1 MIKKSRNHSCCPF
14 FFSSSH
20 QVITTYDFQSQFYQ
34 LYPQLKVTLINL
46 DFNAYTTTAKQIGSA
61 CFKTKKKRAEL
72 QFLWARYETLPFSSR
87 HSTAPQM
94 QLSFPLCLFL
104 LSPPSFGLMLISCFE
119 LRPAFTPLPNWPSPH
134 PPISMRAYLL
144 FTAPRGYLS
153 FSPLHCECHG
163 DTRIPQSAG
172 PDPPAAPP

>member
-1 MIKKSRNHSCCPF
+1 MTWWLPAAKSSFSVWYMVFNHNFMSFTHNWQPPWLI
-14 FFSSSH
+14 STLMPMQRQGNRSGRH
-20 QVITTYDFQSQFYQ
+20 V
-34 LYPQLKVTLINL
+34 LKPK
-46 DFNAYTTTAKQIGSA
+46 AKRQKEG
-61 CFKTKKKRAEL
+61 AEL

-104 LSPPSFGLMLISCFE
+104 LSPPI
-119 LRPAFTPLPNWPSPH
+119 LRPYAHFLFWATPGFYPPSPTA
-134 PPISMRAYLL
+134 PTLRPSISMRAYLL